1 MLSCFLIFS
10 SHLPYR
16 RRAVSSQGPHQHLT
30 IEPAGI
36 MGLCSET
43 RILTQAS
50 KDGKVPAHKVRR
62 HPGIQLFPCR
72 QGKGLL
78 SQL

>member
-1 MLSCFLIFS
+1 MALL
-10 SHLPYR
+10 LPHSV
-16 RRAVSSQGPHQHLT
+16 APSLWEEGSALPGAHQHLT

-36 MGLCSET
+36 VGLCSET

-50 KDGKVPAHKVRR
+50 KDGKVPAHKVCC
-62 HPGIQLFPCR
+62 HPRIQLFPCK
-72 QGKGLL
+72 QGKGVL

>member
-1 MLSCFLIFS
+1 MFS
-10 SHLPYR
+10 HFAGHFPYS
-16 RRAVSSQGPHQHLT
+16 RRAVPSQGPHQRLT

-36 MGLCSET
+36 VGLCSET

-50 KDGKVPAHKVRR
+50 KDGKVSAHKVRR

-72 QGKGLL
+72 WDKGAF
-78 SQL
+78 SWP